1 MSKKKV
7 RVAFKKNRQK
17 RTRANDL
24 TRRYKQDDLAKA
36 EPTSGE
42 RIRAKGDLSRH
53 RTVMQD
59 VPEQAGDAE
68 AGNDASARLSV
79 DLSACLPGRVIRVH
93 GLITAVETED
103 RRVFQCNV
111 RRVLKTLAI
120 DGRNVIAVGDHVWF
134 RPGAGGGDEGTIER
148 VEARRGTITRGY
160 RRREHVLVAQR
171 RPAAHHLGPRR
182 AGPEA
187 PADRPLPDLGRDRGG
202 PPDHRPEQGRPRRPR
217 PLPVGR
223 GPVCAARLRD
233 DRHVGGRRPGDRPAP
248 GPAGQRHDGLLGAER
263 RRQELAPE
271 RDPARPEPPRP
282 RGLRLDRQGE
292 AHDHHRRAD
301 PPGGRRL
308 RHRHPRPP
316 PVRALG
322 RRARRGRRPLRRI
335 PALPPPL
342 QVPRLLAHPR
352 GRMRRQGRRPLGPD
366 PRRPL

>member
-59 VPEQAGDAE
+59 VPEQAGGAE

-93 GLITAVETED
+93 GLITAVETDD

-111 RRVLKTLAI
+111 RRILKTLAI

-134 RPGAGGGDEGTIER
+134 RPGVGGGDDGTIER

-160 RRREHVLVAQR
+160 RRREHVLVAHVDQLLIISALAEPGLKLPLIDR
-171 RPAAHHLGPRR
+171 YLISAETGGVRPIIVLNLSLIHISEPT
-182 AGPEA
+182 
-187 PADRPLPDLGRDRGG
+187 RPY
-202 PPDHRPEQGRPRRPR
+202 
-217 PLPVGR
+217 
-223 GPVCAARLRD
+223 
-233 DRHVGGRRPGDRPAP
+233 
-248 GPAGQRHDGLLGAER
+248 
-263 RRQELAPE
+263 
-271 RDPARPEPPRP
+271 
-282 RGLRLDRQGE
+282 
-292 AHDHHRRAD
+292 
-301 PPGGRRL
+301 
-308 RHRHPRPP
+308 
-316 PVRALG
+316 
-322 RRARRGRRPLRRI
+322 
-335 PALPPPL
+335 
-342 QVPRLLAHPR
+342 
-352 GRMRRQGRRPLGPD
+352 
-366 PRRPL
+366 